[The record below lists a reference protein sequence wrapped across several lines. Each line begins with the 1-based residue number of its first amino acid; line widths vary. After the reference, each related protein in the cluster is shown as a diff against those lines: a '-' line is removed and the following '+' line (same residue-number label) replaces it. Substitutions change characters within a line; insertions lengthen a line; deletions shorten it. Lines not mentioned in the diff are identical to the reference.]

1 MEFDAAWCPTCDR
14 QIQPKRYTITVPV
27 TQQPIPQQMSP
38 TKKMNGK
45 RAGKK
50 AAPAPQVVLKQKT
63 IIDQG
68 PTPLYCSEECQLADL
83 RKSPLP
89 SHPEPSTSSSSSS
102 SEPSSPE
109 SPVESSYAKL
119 AKMYNFPPLPP
130 PPPVIDATENIKP
143 HYEYTSG
150 IMMAGKL
157 IDSLCTKPSK
167 HTGPFRPAQER
178 KVVPG
183 WNDGSNAWRSS
194 VYSFASPKSSQ
205 DPFQEIKQKAY
216 GSTAPSSHRRP
227 TKVYSSCSLPAVSPV
242 NVQAHSASDDL
253 IHKFSETFARRSESR
268 ISMHN
273 PSPSRSSSTT
283 VGPSSPTSTRSVPL
297 SPRRERSL
305 VAKGA
310 EGRLC
315 VPEGISLKVRTGSSS
330 SVSTHTT
337 SSRSRS
343 VRSPLSATS
352 VSSEDDEEAVLY
364 PFSRPKVETRS
375 WSYDNLKTY
384 PIMQLPP
391 KKIKTTEIQ
400 VIDGVAQE
408 VEVEVEIYEERK
420 RLFLFA
426 PSTRVTV

>member
-1 MEFDAAWCPTCDR
+1 MDFDASWCPTCDR
-14 QIQPKRYTITVPV
+14 QIQPKRYTIT
-27 TQQPIPQQMSP
+27 TTTQQMSP
-38 TKKMNGK
+38 TKKGAK
-45 RAGKK
+45 RQIKK
-50 AAPAPQVVLKQKT
+50 PILKQKT

-83 RKSPLP
+83 CKRPRDIPIQSPTT
-89 SHPEPSTSSSSSS
+89 STSE
-102 SEPSSPE
+102 SEQ
-109 SPVESSYAKL
+109 SPVESSYDKL
-119 AKMYNFPPLPP
+119 ARMYNFPPLPP
-130 PPPVIDATENIKP
+130 PPPVIDATEDIKP
-143 HYEYTSG
+143 TYEYTSG

-167 HTGPFRPAQER
+167 HTGPYRPAPER

-183 WNDGSNAWRSS
+183 WNDGSNAWRAS
-194 VYSFASPKSSQ
+194 VYSFASPKSAQ

-216 GSTAPSSHRRP
+216 GSPATSSYRRP
-227 TKVYSSCSLPAVSPV
+227 TKVYSSCSLPAVSTV
-242 NVQAHSASDDL
+242 NVSAHSASDDL

-273 PSPSRSSSTT
+273 PTPSRSSSST

-297 SPRRERSL
+297 SPKRERSL

-315 VPEGISLKVRTGSSS
+315 VPEGVTLKVRTTSSS
-330 SVSTHTT
+330 SVCSSGNTA

-352 VSSEDDEEAVLY
+352 VSSEDDEEAVMY

-391 KKIKTTEIQ
+391 KKIKKTERQ
-400 VIDGVAQE
+400 LIDGVEQDVE
-408 VEVEVEIYEERK
+408 VEVEVYEERK